1 MSTNLDPQIYE
12 KEKRLQQY
20 IQYDWEIDLNSAAG
34 YVNYFAIVENY
45 IKTFLTS
52 FIKKNQ
58 WTLGRLTLNVN
69 PTFSKIQT

>member
-45 IKTFLTS
+45 IKINDRISADQTS
-52 FIKKNQ
+52 
-58 WTLGRLTLNVN
+58 LNAIDYEYLSYN
-69 PTFSKIQT
+69 YQ